1 MAAKLSNDELATR
14 VRQRVQRNCTKYRQR
29 LAQSGKVQTLVWL
42 PGNIRQ
48 QLDAMTNQQQSLSA
62 VTTALLSAALA
73 PAAPAPSLSP
83 SLPVDSLPL
92 FDTPAQ
98 GEPQRGPADE
108 RLARIRALKREQPEL
123 SNYAI
128 AAEVGCSEPTV
139 RRALKKSTQE
149 AAE

>member
-14 VRQRVQRNCTKYRQR
+14 VRQRVQRNCSKYRER

-62 VTTALLSAALA
+62 VTTALLTAALSE
-73 PAAPAPSLSP
+73 PARPAPLNP
-83 SLPVDSLPL
+83 QEPVDTLPL
-92 FDTPAQ
+92 FDAPAV
-98 GEPQRGPADE
+98 EAATAVDRDS
-108 RLARIRALKREQPEL
+108 RILALKREQPEL

-128 AAEVGCSEPTV
+128 AAQIGCSEATA
-139 RRALKKSTQE
+139 RRVINRAKQLES
-149 AAE
+149 AP